1 MPIFAKHFIL
11 DVWQGS
17 EYYSGLLKLFYRGSK
32 RDKQESWY
40 MPNWLQYSLQMKNF
54 PLFWSHAWKYNIQA
68 NKRLTKIKEKRSTI
82 KLNVFVLTFIFFHL
96 NVPDNKC
103 QNKSGMR
110 YYFLTRIKLVVRV
123 LLCVRVIARIK
134 CRRLF
139 LFFFK
144 GKFYVLMKWIKNCA
158 DLDIQKCIIYETS
171 PFFDMIF
178 HLPN

>member
-40 MPNWLQYSLQMKNF
+40 RPNWLQYSLQMKNF

-110 YYFLTRIKLVVRV
+110 YYFFNPHQISGACAVMCTCDRTHQMQKTVFV
-123 LLCVRVIARIK
+123 LFQR
-134 CRRLF
+134 
-139 LFFFK
+139 
-144 GKFYVLMKWIKNCA
+144 
-158 DLDIQKCIIYETS
+158 
-171 PFFDMIF
+171 
-178 HLPN
+178 